1 MIRDPKRSNTLDPGQ
16 GSEARSVFQ
25 TQSMPCQSIVILE
38 QHFDTNNDPIM
49 RGICA
54 DAGESRGELCA
65 TRPVQVAP
73 AETLGEEMLHWL
85 ESKPASA
92 PIHCC
97 VATLLNDERLGGVRC
112 GSKPYTQRD
121 ELDVLGASTVGGLRQ
136 LFRARRAPT
145 QI

>member
-1 MIRDPKRSNTLDPGQ
+1 
-16 GSEARSVFQ
+16 
-25 TQSMPCQSIVILE
+25 MPCESIVILG

-54 DAGESRGELCA
+54 DAGESRGEMCA

-73 AETLGEEMLHWL
+73 AETVVEEMPHWL
-85 ESKPASA
+85 GSKPASA

-112 GSKPYTQRD
+112 GSAWYSQRD
-121 ELDVLGASTVGGLRQ
+121 ELAVLGASTVGGLRQ

>member
-1 MIRDPKRSNTLDPGQ
+1 
-16 GSEARSVFQ
+16 
-25 TQSMPCQSIVILE
+25 
-38 QHFDTNNDPIM
+38 M
-49 RGICA
+49 RGMCA
-54 DAGESRGELCA
+54 DAGESRGEMCA

-112 GSKPYTQRD
+112 ESEPYSWRIA
-121 ELDVLGASTVGGLRQ
+121 LAV
-136 LFRARRAPT
+136 
-145 QI
+145 

>member
-16 GSEARSVFQ
+16 GSEARSAFQ
-25 TQSMPCQSIVILE
+25 TQSMPCESSGSHG
-38 QHFDTNNDPIM
+38 QHFDTNNGPIM
-49 RGICA
+49 RGMCA
-54 DAGESRGELCA
+54 DAGESRGEMCA

-73 AETLGEEMLHWL
+73 AETVVEEMPHWL
-85 ESKPASA
+85 GSKPAAA

-97 VATLLNDERLGGVRC
+97 VATLLNDERLGGVPC

-136 LFRARRAPT
+136 LFGARRAPT